1 MVLMIISPLL
11 LERHDRGHIPA
22 LIKPILN
29 MHRHQVT
36 CETLGMLLVRAV
48 LAETMRF
55 ITK

>member
-1 MVLMIISPLL
+1 MVLIIISPLL
-11 LERHDRGHIPA
+11 LERHARGHISA

-29 MHRHQVT
+29 MHLQQVT

-55 ITK
+55 ITE

>member
-1 MVLMIISPLL
+1 MVLIIISTLL
-11 LERHDRGHIPA
+11 LERHARGHISA

-29 MHRHQVT
+29 MHLQQVT

-55 ITK
+55 ITE

>member
-36 CETLGMLLVRAV
+36 CETLGMLLVCAI